1 MKTNPTR
8 ILVLGLLLAALAL
21 PAAAQE
27 TSGQSGHDKAAQAA
41 AAAEAAAPAQAET
54 PAQAEAPA
62 AVAPAAGRVT
72 IGFGTGID
80 RATRELV
87 GEAASFAGGD
97 TVWCRTVLQGLAHP
111 TTVTH
116 AWYHD
121 GRTMARVE
129 LNVGS
134 AHWRTWSSKIIL
146 PDQTGPWE
154 VKVLDAAGSV
164 LGAGTFEIRQP

>member
-1 MKTNPTR
+1 MKTTPTG
-8 ILVLGLLLAALAL
+8 ILVLGVMLLLAVAL

-27 TSGQSGHDKAAQAA
+27 TSGHAGSDKAAQPAVPAEAAQPEPAA
-41 AAAEAAAPAQAET
+41 APAEAAAP
-54 PAQAEAPA
+54 
-62 AVAPAAGRVT
+62 VAGRVT
-72 IGFGTGID
+72 LGFGTGID

-87 GEAASFAGGD
+87 GEGAAFAGGD
-97 TVWCRTVLQGLAHP
+97 TVWCRTVLEGLAYP

-121 GRTMARVE
+121 GRTLARVE

-134 AHWRTWSSKIIL
+134 AHWRTWSFKIVL

-154 VKVLDAAGSV
+154 VKVLNADGSV
-164 LGAGTFEIRQP
+164 LGTGTFEIRQP

>member
-1 MKTNPTR
+1 MKTTPPR
-8 ILVLGLLLAALAL
+8 ILILGLVLLLAAAVL

-27 TSGQSGHDKAAQAA
+27 TSGHTGRDKAAQPATS
-41 AAAEAAAPAQAET
+41 AEAAAPAQADT
-54 PAQAEAPA
+54 SARAEAPA
-62 AVAPAAGRVT
+62 SAAGRVT

-116 AWYHD
+116 AWYHE
-121 GRTMARVE
+121 GRTLARVE
-129 LNVGS
+129 LDVGS
-134 AHWRTWSSKIIL
+134 AHWRTWSAKIIL

-164 LGAGTFEIRQP
+164 LEAGTFEIRQP